1 MKFKIIS
8 ISIIAVL
15 SLTLIFFTVS
25 IIVRNKNSKLLDK
38 LKIENIDQR
47 IENYEN
53 DINQI
58 DTIIPVLEHSVI
70 VTKADSII
78 RANGF

>member
-15 SLTLIFFTVS
+15 SLILIFFTVS
-25 IIVRNKNSKLLDK
+25 IIVKKRHSKQIDK
-38 LKIENIDQR
+38 LKIENIDTR

-70 VTKADSII
+70 VSKADSII